1 MDSGTGSCFE
11 AASAWA
17 KALREMDV
25 RARALEV
32 MRASRRAFHGRR
44 TEDGLDCVEVYLK
57 IGSKWKGEMEP
68 PVLEEIR
75 GGVLRLRRENA
86 LRLSTE
92 TIPEWHDDLMV
103 AEDGEDPEA
112 EGPS

>member
-1 MDSGTGSCFE
+1 MDSGTSSCFE

-32 MRASRRAFHGRR
+32 MRASRRAFHGKR
-44 TEDGLDCVEVYLK
+44 TEDGLDCVEVCLRVGGKWRVELEPEVLGDLK
-57 IGSKWKGEMEP
+57 GA
-68 PVLEEIR
+68 
-75 GGVLRLRRENA
+75 VLRIRRENA
-86 LRLSTE
+86 LRLATE
-92 TIPEWHDDLMV
+92 TIPEWHDDLKV
-103 AEDGEDPEA
+103 VDDGEDPEA